1 MKIVIIYYSKHHQNT
16 KKLLDKIKETDSSL
30 ELLDVTKN
38 PQVDLSSYDLIGF
51 ASGIYFNSFS
61 KEIIKFIKNN
71 SLENKNVFLVYTHGA
86 PFGFF
91 LHKIKKTLK
100 KKKCQIVSRFH
111 CRGYDTYVFKTF
123 GGIAKGHPN
132 EEDFKKAVCFYEELK
147 SDKKVL

>member
-111 CRGYDTYVFKTF
+111 CRGYDTYVFKHLVALLKV
-123 GGIAKGHPN
+123 ILM
-132 EEDFKKAVCFYEELK
+132 KKILK
-147 SDKKVL
+147 KQFAFMKN